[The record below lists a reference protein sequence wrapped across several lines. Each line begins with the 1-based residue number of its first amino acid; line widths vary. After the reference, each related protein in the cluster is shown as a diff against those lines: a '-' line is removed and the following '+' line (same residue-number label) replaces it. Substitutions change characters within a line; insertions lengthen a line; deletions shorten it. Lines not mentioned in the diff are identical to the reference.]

1 MVVLM
6 GCCRCGGKGRSNQ
19 RRWRSVVER
28 MVVKPT
34 VTLVVAEGTVEKEK
48 GERETTEKEEKQGRW
63 LVFWPNFDPIFSS
76 LMP

>member
-1 MVVLM
+1 
-6 GCCRCGGKGRSNQ
+6 
-19 RRWRSVVER
+19 

-63 LVFWPNFDPIFSS
+63 LVFWPTFDPIFSS
-76 LMP
+76 LRP